1 MEAVAAEWSD
11 LFVAAAGASAAL
23 AGLVFVAVSI
33 NLEPII
39 AGPGLPDRALLT
51 LLLLTGV
58 LVVSL
63 FGLIPGQ
70 SAESLGLELLV
81 QSVVWTTAVM
91 WFTLRSLR
99 SGPSSAGWYAGRVL
113 PPLFGTV
120 PYVVGAAVLMS
131 GDAAGLDWVFAG
143 MIGALIAAIMNAW
156 VLLVEILR

>member
-1 MEAVAAEWSD
+1 MEPVAAEWSD

-33 NLEPII
+33 NIGPIVET
-39 AGPGLPDRALLT
+39 PGLPDRALLT
-51 LLLLTGV
+51 LLLLLGV
-58 LVVSL
+58 LIVSL

-81 QSVVWTTAVM
+81 QSAIWAVAVGA
-91 WFTLRSLR
+91 FAVRSLP
-99 SGPSSAGWYAGRVL
+99 SGRIPAGWYAARLV

-120 PYVVGAAVLMS
+120 PYLVGSILLVS
-131 GDAAGLDWVFAG
+131 GDASGLDWVFAG
-143 MIGALIAAIMNAW
+143 MIGALIAAVMNAW

>member
-33 NLEPII
+33 NIEPIV
-39 AGPGLPDRALLT
+39 ASPGLPDRALMTLI
-51 LLLLTGV
+51 LLLGV
-58 LVVSL
+58 LIVSL

-70 SAESLGLELLV
+70 TAEGLGLELLV
-81 QSVVWTTAVM
+81 QSAIWTVAIGWFAV
-91 WFTLRSLR
+91 RSLPAR
-99 SGPSSAGWYAGRVL
+99 PIPAGWYAARLV

-120 PYVVGAAVLMS
+120 PYVVGSILLLS
-131 GDAAGLDWVFAG
+131 GSSSGLDWVFAG
-143 MIGALIAAIMNAW
+143 IIGALVAAVMNAW

>member
-1 MEAVAAEWSD
+1 MRAMEAVAAEWSD

-39 AGPGLPDRALLT
+39 ASPGVPDRALMTLM
-51 LLLLTGV
+51 LLLGV
-58 LVVSL
+58 LIVSL

-81 QSVVWTTAVM
+81 QSLIWTFAIGWFAV
-91 WFTLRSLR
+91 RSLP
-99 SGPSSAGWYAGRVL
+99 SGPIPSGWYFARLV

-120 PYVVGAAVLMS
+120 PYIVGSILLVS
-131 GDAAGLDWVFAG
+131 GNPNGLDWVFAG
-143 MIGALIAAIMNAW
+143 ATVAAVMNAW

>member
-33 NLEPII
+33 NIGPIV
-39 AGPGLPDRALLT
+39 ASPGLPDRALLT
-51 LLLLTGV
+51 LLLLLGV
-58 LVVSL
+58 LIVSL

-70 SAESLGLELLV
+70 SAESLGLELFV
-81 QSVVWTTAVM
+81 QSLVWTVAIGS
-91 WFTLRSLR
+91 FALRSLR
-99 SGPSSAGWYAGRVL
+99 SGVDSASWYPARLV

-120 PYVVGAAVLMS
+120 PYVVGSILLMS
-131 GDAAGLDWVFAG
+131 GDATGLDWVVAG
-143 MIGALIAAIMNAW
+143 IIGAVVAAVMNAW